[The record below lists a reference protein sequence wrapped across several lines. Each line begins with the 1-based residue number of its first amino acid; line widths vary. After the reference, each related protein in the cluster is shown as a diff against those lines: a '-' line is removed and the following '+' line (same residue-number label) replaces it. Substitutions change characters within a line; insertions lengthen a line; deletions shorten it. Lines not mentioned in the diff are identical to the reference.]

1 MNNSVLNSIRFI
13 VFLSL
18 QVLIFNNINLFGYLN
33 PYPYI
38 LFIILYPVNSNKS
51 VLLLGSFFLG
61 LSLDMF
67 CNSGGIHTTASI
79 ALAYMRPTLFK
90 FSFGLSYEYQTV
102 KIADKMSPER
112 ITLLLLAILV
122 HHFILFYLEYFR
134 LGLIFTILTRTL
146 ASTLFTFTICI
157 LIVYLIKPNKRWEKF
172 CCQP

>member
-1 MNNSVLNSIRFI
+1 MNNSLLNSIRFI

-18 QVLIFNNINLFGYLN
+18 QVLIFNNINLFGYIN
-33 PYPYI
+33 PYPYV

-61 LSLDMF
+61 LLLDIF
-67 CNSGGIHTTASI
+67 CDSGGVHTTASI
-79 ALAYMRPTLFK
+79 VLAFLRPTLFK

-112 ITLLLLAILV
+112 ITLLLLAILI

-134 LGLIFTILTRTL
+134 LGL
-146 ASTLFTFTICI
+146 LFTMKVICSFI
-157 LIVYLIKPNKRWEKF
+157 SFLFL
-172 CCQP
+172 

>member
-1 MNNSVLNSIRFI
+1 MNNSVLNSIRLI

-79 ALAYMRPTLFK
+79 ALAYLRPSLFK

-157 LIVYLIKPNKRWEKF
+157 LIVYLIKPNRR
-172 CCQP
+172 

>member
-1 MNNSVLNSIRFI
+1 MNNSLLNSIRFI

-18 QVLIFNNINLFGYLN
+18 QVLIFNNINLFGYIN

-61 LSLDMF
+61 LFLDMF
-67 CNSGGIHTTASI
+67 CNSGGIHTTAAI
-79 ALAYMRPTLFK
+79 TLAYLRPTLFK

-112 ITLLLLAILV
+112 ITLLLLAIVV
-122 HHFILFYLEYFR
+122 HHFIVFYLEYFR

-146 ASTLFTFTICI
+146 ASTLFTFTICL
-157 LIVYLIKPNKRWEKF
+157 LIVYLIKPNRR
-172 CCQP
+172 